1 MPDVSLNGI
10 EFKIRGSSNEASA
23 SVQHLIDKVNELR
36 SSMSGLKSV
45 QTTANALKN
54 VGNAAKKAA
63 TPLSNF
69 ASSLKRI
76 AFYRIL
82 RGILKSITQAFKEG
96 LKNAYEFSKATGDQA
111 GLAAAL
117 DQLAT
122 KSLTMKNQLGAAFG
136 GLLTAITP
144 IVVQIIQLVTKL
156 AEAISRLMAILGGSD
171 TYLRA
176 KDVWTEWGDA
186 AASAG
191 GAAKKA
197 LEYLAPFDE
206 LNVLPD
212 PKSGGGGGADASN
225 IGDMFEYVN
234 VNDGLGF
241 GDLLIGWYDKIAE
254 FFEGQNWAELA
265 DKAWQGLK
273 EMFSDTGKA
282 SEVISSLFEALGA
295 AIGGASA
302 FIGEFVANILED
314 IFAAFKKNLQDYN
327 GDGKISV
334 VEFLGALLTTGLE
347 AYSTIEAWVKDNIVD
362 PFFDGIAKSWGMSG
376 HQELYDAIV
385 NFGIDIANAF
395 IRDVINPLKEKWNEF
410 ADWVYEKTH
419 GKVDWR
425 VEMTAEIAHVNTAGL
440 TAAQKVITAMTA
452 GLTSVLDKIPTSKK
466 SVSGMTANLSKAKD
480 SLTTAQRTVPV
491 TGNFTNRTMTKQYKD
506 TLLTFDAKAKFY
518 TRERTDYFKQNYQ
531 TFDAKARF
539 NNRERTDYFK
549 NNYQTFDA
557 KARFNERE
565 RTDYFK
571 NNWQTFDAKARFN
584 ERERT
589 DYFKKNWQT
598 FDAKAKF
605 NSREDALTT
614 DQRKLTTYA
623 NMKGRYDNLTTEQRT
638 LTSYANFKGYYN
650 NLTDAQRTFNS
661 TANFT
666 SRADNISTT
675 FASTAYING
684 YSIADRIKD
693 WNGYLNVD
701 TKVNIV
707 GQTNVPTVAVNAS
720 YNTPMVKAMGGA
732 FYGGSWHD
740 IPQYASGG
748 SPHGS
753 LFVAGEAGAELVGHI
768 GGRTEVLNQSQI
780 AASIAAGVH
789 RNLGM
794 VGVTASG
801 GYNLSDGSNE
811 DVLYRAFRRALD
823 ETDFGGDVELDGD
836 TIYRAMVRRNRA
848 NTRLTGVN
856 AMA

>member
-111 GLAAAL
+111 GLAKAL
-117 DQLAT
+117 DTLAT

-144 IVVQIIQLVTKL
+144 IVVQIIGLVTKL

-212 PKSGGGGGADASN
+212 PKSGGGGGGAASN
-225 IGDMFEYVN
+225 IADMFEYASVE
-234 VNDGLGF
+234 DGQGF
-241 GDLLIGWYDKIAE
+241 GDILQGWLDGIAN
-254 FFEGQNWAELA
+254 FFETTDWAGLA
-265 DKAWQGLK
+265 DKAWEGLK
-273 EMFSDTGKA
+273 NAFSDSGSAT
-282 SEVISSLFEALGA
+282 SVIRSLFEALGA
-295 AIGGASA
+295 ACGAAASFA
-302 FIGEFVANILED
+302 ITFVKNVVKD
-314 IFAAFKKNLQDYN
+314 IWGYFKQYIKDDN
-327 GDGKISV
+327 GDGKITGEEIIKGIWEGIKNAVKNVGTWIKTNIFDPFIKGFKAAFGISSPAAQMKPYGKYIAEGILEGIKNV
-334 VEFLGALLTTGLE
+334 FTNIKTWVSDNILKPIQKAIDTAKEKIKVGIEIVKKGWTTVTAWVNATAQKGKDAVEKGISIIRNGWTYVSTWITDKFMGKSTPEKGIGIARKGWTYISSWIMDKFMGATTPEKAIGIVRNGWTTISNWISNSFMGDALSKGIGLAKSGWETVTKWISNSFLGAALNKGIGL
-347 AYSTIEAWVKDNIVD
+347 
-362 PFFDGIAKSWGMSG
+362 AKSGWKTVYDWMISNKYVGQAIQMG
-376 HQELYDAIV
+376 VELIKKGWT
-385 NFGIDIANAF
+385 NFINWILGKDQTVPDDITQNVD
-395 IRDVINPLKEKWNEF
+395 IKVDDWSINPSIS
-410 ADWVYEKTH
+410 D
-419 GKVDWR
+419 
-425 VEMTAEIAHVNTAGL
+425 
-440 TAAQKVITAMTA
+440 
-452 GLTSVLDKIPTSKK
+452 S
-466 SVSGMTANLSKAKD
+466 SGRLNLPA
-480 SLTTAQRTVPV
+480 
-491 TGNFTNRTMTKQYKD
+491 
-506 TLLTFDAKAKFY
+506 
-518 TRERTDYFKQNYQ
+518 
-531 TFDAKARF
+531 
-539 NNRERTDYFK
+539 
-549 NNYQTFDA
+549 
-557 KARFNERE
+557 
-565 RTDYFK
+565 
-571 NNWQTFDAKARFN
+571 
-584 ERERT
+584 
-589 DYFKKNWQT
+589 
-598 FDAKAKF
+598 
-605 NSREDALTT
+605 
-614 DQRKLTTYA
+614 
-623 NMKGRYDNLTTEQRT
+623 
-638 LTSYANFKGYYN
+638 
-650 NLTDAQRTFNS
+650 
-661 TANFT
+661 
-666 SRADNISTT
+666 
-675 FASTAYING
+675 
-684 YSIADRIKD
+684 
-693 WNGYLNVD
+693 NVD
-701 TKVNIV
+701 IQSV
-707 GQTNVPTVAVNAS
+707 GGSVNAQVTVS
-720 YNTPMVKAMGGA
+720 KPTLGESTRTALGGA
-732 FYGGSWHD
+732 FYGGNWHS

-748 SPHGS
+748 APHGS

-789 RNLGM
+789 RTLS
-794 VGVTASG
+794 ASG
-801 GYNLSDGSNE
+801 VRAGGSYSLSDGSNE
-811 DVLYRAFRRALD
+811 DILYRAFRRALD

>member
-136 GLLTAITP
+136 QLLTAVTP
-144 IVVQIIQLVTKL
+144 IIVQIIGWVTKL
-156 AEAISRLMAILGGSD
+156 AEALTRLIAILGGSD
-171 TYLRA
+171 YYLRA

-212 PKSGGGGGADASN
+212 PRSGGGGGGTAAN
-225 IGDMFEYVN
+225 YADMFDYVN
-234 VNDGLGF
+234 TSEGSGF
-241 GDLLIGWYDKIAE
+241 LDSIKDMLDKVSD
-254 FFEGQNWAELA
+254 FFETKNWRELA
-265 DKAWQGLK
+265 DNVWQKLK
-273 EMFSDTGKA
+273 EAFSDNGKA
-282 SEVISSLFEALGA
+282 TEVIESLFEALGA
-295 AIGGASA
+295 GIGAASS
-302 FIGEFVANILED
+302 FVVQLC
-314 IFAAFKKNLQDYN
+314 KNLFSSFKENIKDYG
-327 GDGKISV
+327 GDGRID
-334 VEFLGALLTTGLE
+334 ALDFLE
-347 AYSTIEAWVKDNIVD
+347 AAIITVVDMEHWIKQHIVD
-362 PFFDGIAKSWGMSG
+362 PFFEGFAKAWGMSG
-376 HQELYDAIV
+376 KEELYDAIV
-385 NFGIDIANAF
+385 NFGIDIVNWF
-395 IRDVINPLKEKWNEF
+395 TQNVINPVILAWNNFVNSLPNWLQDLIKDSLGVNEL
-410 ADWVYEKTH
+410 TIPMI
-419 GKVDWR
+419 G
-425 VEMTAEIAHVNTAGL
+425 EIDHVNTAGL

-452 GLTSVLDKIPTSKK
+452 GITKIQ
-466 SVSGMTANLSKAKD
+466 D
-480 SLTTAQRTVPV
+480 
-491 TGNFTNRTMTKQYKD
+491 
-506 TLLTFDAKAKFY
+506 
-518 TRERTDYFKQNYQ
+518 
-531 TFDAKARF
+531 
-539 NNRERTDYFK
+539 
-549 NNYQTFDA
+549 
-557 KARFNERE
+557 
-565 RTDYFK
+565 
-571 NNWQTFDAKARFN
+571 
-584 ERERT
+584 
-589 DYFKKNWQT
+589 
-598 FDAKAKF
+598 
-605 NSREDALTT
+605 
-614 DQRKLTTYA
+614 KLTTKQRTLQTNADMVGRYDHLTTKQRTLQTNADMVGRYDHLTTKQRTLQTNA
-623 NMKGRYDNLTTEQRT
+623 NMVGRYDNLTTKQRT
-638 LTSYANFKGYYN
+638 LQTNANMVGRYDNLTTKQRTLQTNANMVGRYD
-650 NLTDAQRTFNS
+650 NLTDAQRTLSS
-661 TANFT
+661 TANFNT
-666 SRADNISTT
+666 RKIGQNLSTAFESTADFVSRTIGISTS
-675 FASTAYING
+675 FDSSARINS
-684 YSIADRIKD
+684 YSIIDSLRD
-693 WNGYLNVD
+693 WNGNMNVD
-701 TKVNIV
+701 AKVNIV

-732 FYGGSWHD
+732 FYGGNWHD

-789 RNLGM
+789 RTLS
-794 VGVTASG
+794 ASG
-801 GYNLSDGSNE
+801 VRAGGSYSLSDGSNE
-811 DVLYRAFRRALD
+811 DILYRAFRRALD